1 MLGEN
6 VLLDVTDGVA
16 TVTLNQPDKMNALT
30 PKIKRGIGE
39 ALDKI
44 KERDDTRCVVFE
56 GRGKAFCAGGDV
68 GTMDERQAKGGPSG
82 HDYIQKIIS
91 SCEEITV
98 RIYNFELPTVAK
110 IDGYCLG
117 AGMGVA
123 MANDILLASD
133 RSDFGL
139 VFRNIGLSM
148 DYATSVLVT
157 RAVGPY
163 VAKELAFTGG
173 FIPAEDA
180 EEMGLINHAYSTDD
194 FETRVDEF
202 VQEIA
207 DGPTVALHYASRAI
221 DRAHN
226 TTIREAV
233 EREAMAQN
241 IAKSTRDHEE
251 GLEAFAEDRD
261 PVFEGL

>member
-1 MLGEN
+1 MLGED

-16 TVTLNQPDKMNALT
+16 TVTLNQPDKMNALSGE
-30 PKIKRGIGE
+30 IKDGIGE
-39 ALDKI
+39 ALDEI
-44 KERDDTRCVVFE
+44 EARDDARCVVFE
-56 GRGKAFCAGGDV
+56 GSGKAFCAGGDV
-68 GTMDERQAKGGPSG
+68 STMDERQAKGGPSG
-82 HDYIQKIIS
+82 HDYIQRIIG
-91 SCEEITV
+91 SCEEIIV
-98 RIYNFELPTVAK
+98 RIYNFELPTIAK

-117 AGMGVA
+117 AGVGVA

-163 VAKELAFTGG
+163 VAKELAFTGR
-173 FIPAEDA
+173 FVPAEDA
-180 EEMGLINHAYSTDD
+180 EEMGLINHAYPTDD
-194 FETRVDEF
+194 FETRADEF

-207 DGPTVALHYASRAI
+207 DGPTVGLHYASRAI

-241 IAKSTRDHEE
+241 IAKNTRDHEE
-251 GLEAFAEDRD
+251 GLEAFSEDRD
-261 PVFEGL
+261 PDFEGI

>member
-1 MLGEN
+1 MLGED

-16 TVTLNQPDKMNALT
+16 TVTLNQPEKMNALT
-30 PKIKRGIGE
+30 GGITQGVTE
-39 ALDKI
+39 ALDEI
-44 KERDDTRCVVFE
+44 EERDDTRCVVLE
-56 GRGKAFCAGGDV
+56 GEGKAFCAGGDV
-68 GTMDERQAKGGPSG
+68 STMEERQAKAGPSG
-82 HDYIQKIIS
+82 HGYIQEIIG
-91 SCEEITV
+91 SCERLLV
-98 RIYNFELPTVAK
+98 RIYNFELPTIAK
-110 IDGYCLG
+110 VDGYCLG

-133 RSDFGL
+133 RSEFGL

-163 VAKELAFTGG
+163 VAKELAYTGE
-173 FIPAEDA
+173 FVPAEEA
-180 EEMGLINHAYSTDD
+180 ESMGLINHAYPTDD

-202 VQEIA
+202 VREIA
-207 DGPTVALHYASRAI
+207 DGPTVAFHYAAQCI

-226 TTIREAV
+226 SSIRAAI

-241 IAKSTRDHEE
+241 IAKNTRDHEE
-251 GLEAFAEDRD
+251 GIEAFAEDRD
-261 PVFEGL
+261 PSFEGR